1 MISRL
6 GNSQY
11 NYSNKIDLTKKN
23 ERNKV
28 DSVSTELKNTHPS
41 KTSKQVSFSGSGM
54 PVVDGIIG
62 FITWMENGGKAVE
75 FTVTDCL
82 AMIFPRT
89 FQAYNRNSKELGHP
103 NYKAGTEEALR
114 EFLTGPSMFLVPLGL
129 VGLGNKMFGEAS
141 GIGFN
146 KLRKFGETFTELVNK
161 NAANKTDFYK
171 EILKDALSE
180 KLAGKEQTEHIS
192 AIIKNMEKIDEVN
205 RTIAIQKEGRH
216 IGHGL
221 ILFIDEKI
229 VKTSDFLAAKFP
241 KLNGAKDF
249 IKKHI
254 GGNVEIL
261 EKRANLDKQI
271 QESFKSITG
280 IITKINSDSAM
291 SAETIGHIISPDN
304 VLLNCAGKDKT
315 KKFSASAKELI
326 TDMMKF
332 GNDIVAKTESVAK
345 ESQGKI
351 AEKLFAQRHG
361 GRIITIA
368 TAIASTAAFLYCIP
382 MLYKRNKQ
390 YPGIDGLVKQPN
402 AAAASK
408 SAIVTKITNNPLLK
422 IYTASKGGNA

>member
-11 NYSNKIDLTKKN
+11 NYSNKIDLAKKN
-23 ERNKV
+23 EINKT
-28 DSVSTELKNTHPS
+28 DSVSTELKNAHPA
-41 KTSKQVSFSGSGM
+41 KISKQVSFSGSGM

-129 VGLGNKMFGEAS
+129 VGLGNKIFGESS

-146 KLRKFGETFTELVNK
+146 KLRKFGETFTGLVSK
-161 NAANKTDFYK
+161 NGANKTEFYK
-171 EILKDALSE
+171 EILKEAVSE
-180 KLAGKEQTEHIS
+180 KLAGKDPTEHIS
-192 AIIKNMEKIDEVN
+192 VIIKNMEKIDELNKKIVSH
-205 RTIAIQKEGRH
+205 KEGRH

-241 KLNGAKDF
+241 KLNGANSF

-271 QESFKSITG
+271 KESFNAITG
-280 IITKINSDSAM
+280 IITKINSDSAI
-291 SAETIGHIISPDN
+291 SSETIGHIISPDN
-304 VLLNCAGKDKT
+304 VLLNCAGKT

-345 ESQGKI
+345 DSQGKI

-368 TAIASTAAFLYCIP
+368 TAIASTATFLYCIP

-390 YPGIDGLVKQPN
+390 YPGIDGLVKQTN
-402 AAAASK
+402 ATATSK
-408 SAIVTKITNNPLLK
+408 SAIVAKITNNPLLK